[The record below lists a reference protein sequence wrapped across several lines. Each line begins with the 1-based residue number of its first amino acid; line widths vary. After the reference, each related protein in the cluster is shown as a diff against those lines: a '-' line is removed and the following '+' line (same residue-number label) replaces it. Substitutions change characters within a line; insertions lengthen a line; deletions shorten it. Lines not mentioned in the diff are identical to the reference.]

1 MKAILEFNLPE
12 DREEH
17 ETAIKAME
25 WKWALQSVDEYLRGI
40 VKYGDDPI
48 KAEFAE
54 NARKMLY
61 DELDERG
68 LKLHE

>member
-12 DREEH
+12 DGEEH

-25 WKWALQSVDEYLRGI
+25 WKWALQAVDGYLRRI

-48 KAEFAE
+48 KAEFA
-54 NARKMLY
+54 ALS
-61 DELDERG
+61 
-68 LKLHE
+68 